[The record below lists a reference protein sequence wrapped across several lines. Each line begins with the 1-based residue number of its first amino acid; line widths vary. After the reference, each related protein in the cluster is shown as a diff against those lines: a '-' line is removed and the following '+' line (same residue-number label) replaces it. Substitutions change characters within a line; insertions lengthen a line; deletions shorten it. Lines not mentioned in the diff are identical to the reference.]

1 MKNQR
6 IKRIIP
12 DFEYEYEAYVYI
24 YRVWIEENNK
34 WKFYVGRK
42 HKKYYD
48 VSYVHSSNNQEL
60 INDLATRKIIE
71 FEILKY
77 GSNEEMALEETRL
90 LKNADEGIG
99 AAMSVNW
106 YNESNGGGLYGK
118 GASSTVDLDGLWD
131 ELKPRL
137 VEYAEDPCSDGTYTM
152 NREERR
158 ILKKLIKKDKLKE
171 LITLGQFLQTR
182 DEMFVADHVN
192 LLKEKFDI
200 DADPNSWPPI
210 IILLNAE
217 IVDNKTIKFKEGGM
231 VIISG
236 NHRSR
241 GNINSKNG
249 IGLNALLVPHKMW
262 KGLKG
267 VDFKTLSNRC
277 NPDPETPALET
288 SADTTATW
296 IDEQVTQKKLFKK
309 SDDGKKDVPDF
320 RHNLIMKELKQNW
333 KLSTKKVNQA
343 ITIATKRLE
352 NLELKM
358 SNDNLID
365 FSDDGLKANPTLNQ
379 IYLKKVATYT
389 DENETDHYDWVYKI
403 SADIFKFGKVLE
415 EIRRKKYA
423 KKGLVLVF
431 FKTKTQRSS
440 EQYKKLKKTFE
451 ADIEGLGMNETFEIK
466 IQELPLTTTE
476 AKAEGFILSDKEA
489 A

>member
-42 HKKYYD
+42 HNRYHA

-60 INDLATRKIIE
+60 KNDLATRKIIE

-90 LKNADEGIG
+90 LKGASKSIG
-99 AAMSVNW
+99 WKTDW
-106 YNESNGGGLYGK
+106 YNDSIGGGQHGK
-118 GASSTVDLDGLWD
+118 GAVSTIDLNDLWY
-131 ELKPRL
+131 EIKPQL
-137 VEYAEDPCSDGTYTM
+137 NDYPKYPCDVVQYSM
-152 NREERR
+152 NRQEIR

-171 LITLGQFLQTR
+171 LIATEQFLQTR
-182 DEMFVADHVN
+182 DELFDAGHV
-192 LLKEKFDI
+192 LDLKEKFDE
-200 DADPNSWPPI
+200 DANPDSWPPI

-241 GNINSKNG
+241 GNIQSHAG
-249 IGLNALLVPHKMW
+249 VGLNALLIPEEKW

-277 NPDPETPALET
+277 NPDPEKPALKN
-288 SADTTATW
+288 SPDSVATW
-296 IDEQVTQKKLFKK
+296 IKEQVEAKGLFKK
-309 SDDGKKDVPDF
+309 SDDGKKDIPDF
-320 RHNLIMKELKQNW
+320 RHNLIEKELKQEW
-333 KLSTKKVNQA
+333 GLSTKRVNNA

-352 NLELKM
+352 NAELEM
-358 SNDNLID
+358 SKDNLID
-365 FSDDGLKANPTLNQ
+365 FSDDGLKADSVLNKN
-379 IYLKKVATYT
+379 YLKRVSTYT
-389 DENETDHYDWVYKI
+389 DENEPDHFDWVYKI
-403 SADIFKFGKVLE
+403 SADIFKIGKVIE
-415 EIRRKKYA
+415 EIRRKEYK
-423 KKGLVLVF
+423 KKGLVLVY
-431 FKTKTQRSS
+431 FKTKAQRSS
-440 EQYKKLKKTFE
+440 DKYKKLKETFE
-451 ADIEGLGMNETFEIK
+451 KDIEGLGMNDTFEMK